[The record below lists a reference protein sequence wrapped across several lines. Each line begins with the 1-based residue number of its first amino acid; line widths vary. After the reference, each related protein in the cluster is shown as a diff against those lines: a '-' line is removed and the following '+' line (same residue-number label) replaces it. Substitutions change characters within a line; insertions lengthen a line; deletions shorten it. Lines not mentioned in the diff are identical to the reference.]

1 MGGWELPCW
10 PLHVRASTY
19 SIVDETARAGA
30 PKFWTTNHMSWPHW
44 GMMMDETGSFIES
57 INGSIDRLRWPTNR
71 LPRANHR
78 QHLALTTTR
87 GEAVS
92 ASASVRKRT
101 HTWSYAQWSA
111 KLGSCDYRMPEGTV
125 SNESP
130 LPDRHEAIMQQPEWV
145 QLHDGRSSTLTRR
158 CNRTRRRP
166 EIPCWIAYRSTLPS
180 VPLSGPALGA
190 RVSTGWRALLA
201 WRALPLRG
209 VHETDQVRVQC

>member
-71 LPRANHR
+71 LPQANHR

-111 KLGSCDYRMPEGTV
+111 KNWALVTTACPREQFPMKVLYQTGTKPSC
-125 SNESP
+125 SNPSG
-130 LPDRHEAIMQQPEWV
+130 A
-145 QLHDGRSSTLTRR
+145 TTRR
-158 CNRTRRRP
+158 
-166 EIPCWIAYRSTLPS
+166 A
-180 VPLSGPALGA
+180 
-190 RVSTGWRALLA
+190 
-201 WRALPLRG
+201 
-209 VHETDQVRVQC
+209 